1 MKGCLLMMQLDEA
14 IKKRLKCLLN
24 NKGYNTLWDLFLLS
38 GVPKS
43 TINSFWANENHRLP
57 RINTLLHLC
66 EGLGITL
73 REFFD
78 DDMFDDVIDTAE
90 DKRDFEEN

>member
-1 MKGCLLMMQLDEA
+1 MQLDEA
-14 IKKRLKCLLN
+14 IKIRMNYLLN
-24 NKGYNTLWDLFLLS
+24 QKGYNSLWDLFKIS

-43 TINSFWANENHRLP
+43 TINSLWGTEKSKLP
-57 RINTLLHLC
+57 RLNTLLHLC

-78 DDMFDDVIDTAE
+78 DSIFDDVIDTAE
-90 DKRDFEEN
+90 DKKDIE

>member
-1 MKGCLLMMQLDEA
+1 MQLDEA
-14 IKKRLKCLLN
+14 IKIRMNCLLN
-24 NKGYNTLWDLFLLS
+24 ENGYKTLWDLFRIS

-43 TINSFWANENHRLP
+43 TINSLWGSEKNKLP
-57 RINTLLHLC
+57 RLNTLLHLC

-78 DDMFDDVIDTAE
+78 DDIFDDVIDTAE
-90 DKRDFEEN
+90 DK